1 MDFIERG
8 EIYSLEIF
16 SFFFLSLFFSILR
29 TSSSTERNN
38 IERERD
44 DSFADFEAR
53 REREREKK

>member
-16 SFFFLSLFFSILR
+16 SFFFFLSFLFHPSNIVINR
-29 TSSSTERNN
+29 ASNN

-44 DSFADFEAR
+44 DSFADFEAK
-53 REREREKK
+53 REREKK

>member
-16 SFFFLSLFFSILR
+16 SFFFFLFHPSNIVINR
-29 TSSSTERNN
+29 ASNN

-44 DSFADFEAR
+44 DSFADFEAK
-53 REREREKK
+53 REREKK